1 MKKRVW
7 VPKEELQYAK
17 NDACEKQP
25 GQTPKGR
32 VGSCAFE
39 C

>member
-25 GQTPKGR
+25 GQT
-32 VGSCAFE
+32 VVFN
-39 C
+39 